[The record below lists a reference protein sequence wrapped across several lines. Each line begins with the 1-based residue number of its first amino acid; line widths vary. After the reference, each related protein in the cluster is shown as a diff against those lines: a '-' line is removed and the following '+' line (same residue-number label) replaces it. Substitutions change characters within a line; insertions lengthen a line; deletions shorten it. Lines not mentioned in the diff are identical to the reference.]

1 LKRMPDAPD
10 RLVVIAPNWLGDVV
24 MGLPALADVRRRFSR
39 ATIGIAARGALATVY
54 EAVPGVDHVVRLA
67 ASGNAF
73 KRAGHDATTLRTHNF
88 GAALL
93 LPNSF
98 YSAWVATR
106 AGIPERWGYRADLRG
121 PLLTHAVPKPRGT
134 IHRAAYYQNLVR
146 ELGSPSGPLQPHIEV
161 PAQDRGSA
169 SSLLAAEGWTS
180 SAVLV
185 GLAPGAAFGFA
196 KQWPPDY
203 FGKLAGMLAARGL
216 WTLLVGAAA
225 DRDAGRRVTAAF
237 EESADSSRGSGHLLN
252 LIGRTDL
259 RQLMGLIAHCS
270 SFVGNDSGATYLAA
284 AIGVPVVALYGPT
297 DVRVASPLPA
307 PDFRG
312 THRAVSHPVF
322 CSPCWLRDCPIDH
335 RCMRRIEPRRV
346 LNEVMDQLGPAPEPV
361 GNISNEVVS
370 SSVLEP

>member
-1 LKRMPDAPD
+1 
-10 RLVVIAPNWLGDVV
+10 
-24 MGLPALADVRRRFSR
+24 
-39 ATIGIAARGALATVY
+39 
-54 EAVPGVDHVVRLA
+54 
-67 ASGNAF
+67 
-73 KRAGHDATTLRTHNF
+73 
-88 GAALL
+88 
-93 LPNSF
+93 
-98 YSAWVATR
+98 
-106 AGIPERWGYRADLRG
+106 
-121 PLLTHAVPKPRGT
+121 
-134 IHRAAYYQNLVR
+134 
-146 ELGSPSGPLQPHIEV
+146 
-161 PAQDRGSA
+161 
-169 SSLLAAEGWTS
+169 
-180 SAVLV
+180 
-185 GLAPGAAFGFA
+185 
-196 KQWPPDY
+196 
-203 FGKLAGMLAARGL
+203 MLAARGL